1 MKPCL
6 FSELID
12 ETSDVWD
19 DIDTT
24 KYPHL
29 FPSDVEALSEDMQ
42 DNIREHFYARRIGFT
57 NPNAFMRHFYRLIR
71 ERAVIWARMIATE
84 TALRSDDMIYNYDM
98 TETAADQR
106 QGTST
111 NSTTHT
117 PNLTITSSSSDTST
131 SKRMDTP
138 DAITSDID
146 TYMSEAGKDTS
157 STTSSQ
163 SQTGTDTTT
172 GTGGYTDGTQRTLSR
187 KGNIGVMT
195 AAQILGGYREAQ
207 VWDAY
212 SSVIFPEVNML
223 MLNCV
228 DLCDIDMSEVIP

>member
-1 MKPCL
+1 MRTYG
-6 FSELID
+6 FWELID
-12 ETSDVWD
+12 ETSDVWYL
-19 DIDTT
+19 IDRT

-29 FPSDVEALSEDMQ
+29 FPDNVAALSEDMK
-42 DNIREHFYARRIGFT
+42 DNIREHFYNRQIGFSS
-57 NPNAFMRHFYRLIR
+57 PQDFMRHFHRLIK
-71 ERAVIWARMIATE
+71 ERANTWARLIATE

-98 TETAADQR
+98 EEHATDER
-106 QGTST
+106 EGSNTS
-111 NSTTHT
+111 STTHT
-117 PNLTITSSSSDTST
+117 PNLTIASTSSDTST

-146 TYMSEAGKDTS
+146 SYMSEAGKDTS

-172 GTGGYTDGTQRTLSR
+172 GTGGYSDGTERTLTR

-207 VWDAY
+207 MWDAY
-212 SSVIFPEVNML
+212 SAVIFPEINML
-223 MLNCV
+223 MLNSIDLEEV
-228 DLCDIDMSEVIP
+228 DMW